1 MAHPSAEFG
10 RTARDSPEAFVWT
23 GPSARAENLVRKGNL
38 MREDLRCDGKVVI
51 VTGAGHGIGRAVAE
65 QFATEGA
72 RVVVND
78 VDAARAEEVRAAL
91 TGTGSIAVAADVSVG
106 SQVDALFDATLARF
120 GTIDVLVNN
129 AGLIYAGRHF
139 LDGDEAWWDH
149 VLGVNLK
156 GAFLCSRHAAA
167 VMARK
172 RSGVIINISSGGA
185 TRAHRGNVA
194 YDASKGGLEA
204 MTRAM
209 ALDLAPYGI
218 RVNAIVPGLIRT
230 YDITDAV
237 AAERGAVVPL
247 ARLGTPEDIAGPT
260 VFLATDAA
268 RYMTGASVAVDGGLL
283 VQQRS
288 TPVDT
293 FPLSQFPVID

>member
-1 MAHPSAEFG
+1 MQTLQRFA
-10 RTARDSPEAFVWT
+10 
-23 GPSARAENLVRKGNL
+23 
-38 MREDLRCDGKVVI
+38 GKVVL
-51 VTGAGHGIGRAVAE
+51 VTGAGHGIGRAIAE
-65 QFATEGA
+65 RFGAEGA
-72 RVVVND
+72 RVAVND
-78 VDAARAEEVRAAL
+78 LSEARAAEVAA
-91 TGTGSIAVAADVSVG
+91 GIPEAVGIAADVS
-106 SQVDALFDATLARF
+106 SKAQVDRMFDALLERF

-129 AGLIYAGRHF
+129 AGDIYAARHF
-139 LDGDEAWWDH
+139 LEGDEAWWDQ

-156 GAFLCSRHAAA
+156 GAFLCSKRAAD
-167 VMARK
+167 VMVRK
-172 RSGVIINISSGGA
+172 RAGVIINMSSGGA

-194 YDASKGGLEA
+194 YDASKGGIEA

-209 ALDLAPYGI
+209 ALDLAPYGV

-230 YDITDAV
+230 YDISDEVAV
-237 AAERGAVVPL
+237 ERGAVVPM

-268 RYMTGASVAVDGGLL
+268 RYMTGACVAVDGGLL

-293 FPLSQFPVID
+293 FPVSRFPVVE